1 MNRDQLVLAL
11 AACGAVLGVAMVIA
25 GVTAEPAERVA
36 LRRPRL
42 GSSVGLI
49 TFVVL
54 LAVTG
59 WPVPSA
65 IVAAIAAT
73 AVGAATDTS
82 SPGFQR
88 ERVEALASW
97 TESVR
102 DVMQAGSQPVGAIGA
117 TATSSPVVIRTAV
130 RALHARL
137 AAGQP
142 AELTLRRFAD
152 DLDDPLGD
160 LVAIG
165 LMIAITRGAQTDAV
179 LSSLASQ
186 ARHHADRR
194 RIVEAE
200 RAPRRREVQA
210 LAAIMSLLFGLV
222 FVFARTSYL
231 RAYESVDGQVFLAVL
246 IAAFGALLWRVAA
259 LARFPLPSRF
269 LSVRGEP

>member
-1 MNRDQLVLAL
+1 MNRDQLVLAVS
-11 AACGAVLGVAMVIA
+11 ACGAVLGVALVVGGLAGGQPEAVTPRRPRLAPVVGVVTFVALVALTGWLVPAAIVGAIVWA
-25 GVTAEPAERVA
+25 GVTA
-36 LRRPRL
+36 
-42 GSSVGLI
+42 GS
-49 TFVVL
+49 T
-54 LAVTG
+54 TR
-59 WPVPSA
+59 
-65 IVAAIAAT
+65 
-73 AVGAATDTS
+73 

-117 TATSSPVVIRTAV
+117 TAASSPVIIRTAV
-130 RALHARL
+130 RSLHARL
-137 AAGQP
+137 SAGHS
-142 AELTLRRFAD
+142 AETTLRRFAD

-165 LMIAITRGAQTDAV
+165 LLIAITRGAQTDAV
-179 LSSLASQ
+179 LSSLATQ

-231 RAYESVDGQVFLAVL
+231 RAYEAVEGQVFLALL

-269 LSVRGEP
+269 LSVRGES